1 MRWVMGSMA
10 LDWNSIWSII
20 LPGLSFRRG
29 NPGLTHYGIEFNH
42 LLTITNMPVRRFLHS
57 LERSG
62 QLQEYMELL
71 VHNFNVQAALGV
83 MCLNLV
89 SVGWNGQLYDCDFNQ
104 MLEIPMGRPDI
115 SKVRTI
121 RDITSLDDLMKEK
134 ITIADHCYGCTAGA
148 GSSCGGAIVAG
159 EQENGGCDSPI
170 PPELP

>member
-1 MRWVMGSMA
+1 
-10 LDWNSIWSII
+10 
-20 LPGLSFRRG
+20 
-29 NPGLTHYGIEFNH
+29 
-42 LLTITNMPVRRFLHS
+42 
-57 LERSG
+57 
-62 QLQEYMELL
+62 
-71 VHNFNVQAALGV
+71 
-83 MCLNLV
+83 
-89 SVGWNGQLYDCDFNQ
+89 